1 MTVIKKRGNV
11 FACAAYTCAFA
22 CACVL
27 LLAVLSSCATAKV
40 RDADKI
46 ETDPNFIGDFDPI
59 RLEDAMALRT
69 VMGKIKPTVLRLYF
83 VPRTNI
89 VEAHFRDGIN
99 MFALMFDENARNT
112 IAEAGALYAAVY
124 GDYSSGNSGA
134 MPVRKPIK
142 QNAFNTGNVS
152 VAWGVTSTARNGESS
167 FRTNYEFLEKSKPYF
182 LLTVEA
188 AVDKEDSSTQSPA
201 VNLYFSPSQLEAL
214 FEIASGDA
222 LREQVDELNK
232 KAFTF

>member
-1 MTVIKKRGNV
+1 MTGIKKHGTVIICIV
-11 FACAAYTCAFA
+11 CAA
-22 CACVL
+22 V
-27 LLAVLSSCATAKV
+27 LAVFVSCATAKV
-40 RDADKI
+40 RDADKA
-46 ETDPNFIGDFDPI
+46 EADPNFIGDFDPI

-99 MFALMFDENARNT
+99 AFVLMFDEDARNT
-112 IAEAGALYAAVY
+112 IGEAGALYAASY
-124 GDYSSGNSGA
+124 GDYSSGNAGA

-167 FRTNYEFLEKSKPYF
+167 FRTNYEFLEKNKPYF

-188 AVDKEDSSTQSPA
+188 AVDKEDSSTQSPP

-214 FEIASGDA
+214 FEITGKDV

>member
-1 MTVIKKRGNV
+1 MTGIKKHGNV
-11 FACAAYTCAFA
+11 IICTVCAA
-22 CACVL
+22 V
-27 LLAVLSSCATAKV
+27 LAVFASCATAKV
-40 RDADKI
+40 RDADK
-46 ETDPNFIGDFDPI
+46 TDADPNFIGDFDPI

-99 MFALMFDENARNT
+99 AFVLMFDEDARNT
-112 IAEAGALYAAVY
+112 IGEAGALYAASY
-124 GDYSSGNSGA
+124 GDYSSGNAGA

-152 VAWGVTSTARNGESS
+152 VAWGVTSTARNGETS
-167 FRTNYEFLEKSKPYF
+167 FRTNYEFLEKNKPYF

-188 AVDKEDSSTQSPA
+188 VVDKTDSSTQSPP

-214 FEIASGDA
+214 FEITGKDA

>member
-1 MTVIKKRGNV
+1 MTDIKKRGSV
-11 FACAAYTCAFA
+11 FVCAACA

-27 LLAVLSSCATAKV
+27 LLAVFASCATAKV
-40 RDADKI
+40 RDADKADA
-46 ETDPNFIGDFDPI
+46 DPNFIGDFDPI

-99 MFALMFDENARNT
+99 AFVLMFDEEARNT
-112 IAEAGALYAAVY
+112 IGEAGALYAASY
-124 GDYSSGNSGA
+124 GDYSSGNAGA

-167 FRTNYEFLEKSKPYF
+167 FRTNYEFLEKNKPYF

-188 AVDKEDSSTQSPA
+188 VVDKTDSSTQSPP

-214 FEIASGDA
+214 FEITGKDV

>member
-1 MTVIKKRGNV
+1 MTDIKKRGSV
-11 FACAAYTCAFA
+11 FVCAACACA

-27 LLAVLSSCATAKV
+27 LLAVFASCATAKV
-40 RDADKI
+40 RDADKADA
-46 ETDPNFIGDFDPI
+46 DPNFIGDFDPI

-99 MFALMFDENARNT
+99 AFVLMFDEDARNT
-112 IAEAGALYAAVY
+112 IGEAGALYAASY
-124 GDYSSGNSGA
+124 GDYSSGNAGA

-152 VAWGVTSTARNGESS
+152 VAWGVTSAARNGETS
-167 FRTNYEFLEKSKPYF
+167 FRTNYEFLEKNKPYF

-188 AVDKEDSSTQSPA
+188 AVDKEDSSTQSPP

-214 FEIASGDA
+214 FEITGKDA